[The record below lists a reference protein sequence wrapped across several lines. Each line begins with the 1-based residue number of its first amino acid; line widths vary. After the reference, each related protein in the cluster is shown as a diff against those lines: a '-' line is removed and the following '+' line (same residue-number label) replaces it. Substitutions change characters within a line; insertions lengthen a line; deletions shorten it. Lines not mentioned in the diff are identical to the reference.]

1 MPIVQH
7 ATANCCRRCISKW
20 HGIEK
25 GSVIGKAEVEYVAA
39 LIMGLCKFNPILQR
53 PCSGIWG
60 RVLISDYRQ
69 PINH

>member
-1 MPIVQH
+1 M
-7 ATANCCRRCISKW
+7 
-20 HGIEK
+20 
-25 GSVIGKAEVEYVAA
+25 IGKAEVEYVAA